1 MRLALCY
8 PSSLPPTFACV
19 AIASY
24 WFHHHLQLPC
34 DCAASWGGRIGGRQ
48 QLAHQGAKA
57 ETASTRPRG
66 RGPDR
71 RRAHQRQAVEEGE
84 REEEEGAS
92 AFSLGAKVRNRKESL
107 GLNKFASPVSNLGI
121 CAKWVSND
129 VRLLYWM
136 SNFEIFH
143 VAVVLLINGHYICT
157 TAWGCGW
164 TGAYGGTRASAWRIL
179 QAIRVRR
186 HCTAGRCQG
195 AAPRR
200 PAGRI
205 DRR

>member
-1 MRLALCY
+1 MRPALCY

-57 ETASTRPRG
+57 ETASTHPRG

-84 REEEEGAS
+84 QEEEEEGAS
-92 AFSLGAKVRNRKESL
+92 VFSLGAKVRNRKESL
-107 GLNKFASPVSNLGI
+107 GLKKFASPASNLGI
-121 CAKWVSND
+121 RAKWVSND

-143 VAVVLLINGHYICT
+143 VAVVLLINGHYIYMHYCM
-157 TAWGCGW
+157 GMRMDRG
-164 TGAYGGTRASAWRIL
+164 
-179 QAIRVRR
+179 VRR
-186 HCTAGRCQG
+186 NQSLGMANPAGHPRAAALHCRPLPGRG
-195 AAPRR
+195 AAPSGW
-200 PAGRI
+200 P
-205 DRR
+205 D